1 VDWLLLASVALAFA
15 GIAFGL
21 FRDLDDLREKS

>member
-1 VDWLLLASVALAFA
+1 VDWLLLASLMLACG

-21 FRDLDDLREKS
+21 FHDSDDLREKS